1 VFDFDGLLMD
11 TEGTMLASW
20 QHEWQQHGLSLDLRT
35 LLPEHGGDQTQERYA
50 ALAEAVGPGY
60 DRRVSHARRVAFRN
74 DLNAK
79 LGLLPGIARWLDEA
93 AAMRLRLAVASSSP
107 RAWVSGLLTQAGYL
121 DRFEALACGDDV
133 TTGPKPDPAVY
144 LLALRLLGLPAG
156 AVLAVEDAPHGV
168 VAAHA
173 AGLRCVAIPGPLRDR
188 ASFAEAD
195 LVLGSA
201 ADARLSDVLGS
212 LSATAA

>member
-1 VFDFDGLLMD
+1 
-11 TEGTMLASW
+11 
-20 QHEWQQHGLSLDLRT
+20 
-35 LLPEHGGDQTQERYA
+35 
-50 ALAEAVGPGY
+50 
-60 DRRVSHARRVAFRN
+60 
-74 DLNAK
+74 
-79 LGLLPGIARWLDEA
+79 
-93 AAMRLRLAVASSSP
+93 MRLRLAVASSSP